1 MRRIEWGTIA
11 FIILWILI
19 SLWMLI
25 YNKKVG
31 AQDISI
37 TVCRDPYL
45 ESPRFEFHNM
55 PLSWQDGSEAFW
67 YLADGA
73 TFVDGVFVADA
84 YPLDSDSELAGQVIV
99 GSTDYSVEVRGDA
112 QTPLCSVPTPEP
124 TETPQTTYSAS
135 TIAQPIASSGRTC
148 TIKYPEIILVC
159 NG

>member
-1 MRRIEWGTIA
+1 MRRIEWGEIGLMLLLVVT
-11 FIILWILI
+11 FIILLTA
-19 SLWMLI
+19 SRSE
-25 YNKKVG
+25 
-31 AQDISI
+31 AQDVSIS
-37 TVCRDPYL
+37 VCRDPYL